1 VILFNALGIRD
12 SGGLRVLQVELGK
25 YNEET
30 HPGYILVCNDSEYLK
45 EIIEN
50 YKHVKNFK
58 ILIHKASGLWS
69 RLYYENVV
77 FKKIVN
83 KYNVDIIYNFSGS
96 SQPFI
101 KTLQL
106 IKMQNLSFYS
116 KELDDTYWR
125 QYSFMS
131 WIKQVLIKRVILNLI
146 RPKRAYIEIQS
157 QHVEAEM
164 ANFVNTKNMLFFI
177 KSDVVVSDDEFCK
190 PKSYDFSKTINIL
203 YIIGPHFESLHKNF
217 IDFVKAMAVLE
228 KQGVDFKINITLT
241 YEQLNSSQIWD
252 KSLNDKTNFLG
263 YISDKEK
270 VRDLFTNNTI
280 LVSTSII
287 ETLGL
292 HVIEGIKNG
301 VITIAPDEEY
311 ANAVYGKEMFKYEL
325 FNKKA
330 LFDAIMTVI
339 NCKESYSGKI
349 LSIQD
354 NLRQS
359 EMSKFGSILD
369 VFDEVLN
376 VQK

>member
-1 VILFNALGIRD
+1 MILFNALGIRD

-30 HPGYILVCNDSEYLK
+30 FPGYILVCNDSEYLK
-45 EIIEN
+45 QIIED

-106 IKMQNLSFYS
+106 IKMQNLFFYS
-116 KELDDTYWR
+116 KELDSAYWR

-146 RPKRAYIEIQS
+146 RPKQAYIEIQS
-157 QHVEAEM
+157 QHVEVEM
-164 ANFVNTKNMLFFI
+164 ANFVNTKSMLFFI
-177 KSDVVVSDDEFCK
+177 KSDVIVTDDEFCK

-203 YIIGPHFESLHKNF
+203 YIVGPHFESLHKNF
-217 IDFVKAMAVLE
+217 TDFVKAMTVLE
-228 KQGVDFKINITLT
+228 KQGFDFKIDITLT
-241 YEQLNSSQIWD
+241 REQLNSSQIWD
-252 KSLNDKTNFLG
+252 ESLNDKTNFLG

-270 VRDLFTNNTI
+270 MRSLFTNNTI

-301 VITIAPDEEY
+301 VITIVPNENY
-311 ANAVYGKEMFKYEL
+311 ANSVYGGNVVKYEL
-325 FNKKA
+325 FNKNS
-330 LFDAIMTVI
+330 LFEKIATMI
-339 NCKESYSGKI
+339 NSNESYSAKI
-349 LSIQD
+349 LSAQD
-354 NLRQS
+354 DLRKN
-359 EMSKFGSILD
+359 EKKKFNSILE
-369 VFDEVLN
+369 VFKN

>member
-1 VILFNALGIRD
+1 MILFNALGIRD

-30 HPGYILVCNDSEYLK
+30 FPGYILVCNDSEYLRQ
-45 EIIEN
+45 IIED

-58 ILIHKASGLWS
+58 IIIHKASGLWS

-116 KELDDTYWR
+116 KELDGAYWR
-125 QYSFMS
+125 QYSLIL

-146 RPKRAYIEIQS
+146 RPKQAYIEIQS
-157 QHVEAEM
+157 SHVEAEM
-164 ANFVNTKNMLFFI
+164 VNLVNTKNMLFFI
-177 KSDVVVSDDEFCK
+177 KSDVVVTDDEFCK

-203 YIIGPHFESLHKNF
+203 YIVGPHFESLNKNF
-217 IDFVKAMAVLE
+217 TDFVKAMAVLK
-228 KQGVDFKINITLT
+228 KQGFDFKIDITLT
-241 YEQLNSSQIWD
+241 REQLNSSQIWNE
-252 KSLNDKTNFLG
+252 SLNDKTNFLG

-270 VRDLFTNNTI
+270 MRNLFTNNTI

-301 VITIAPDEEY
+301 VITIVPNENY
-311 ANAVYGKEMFKYEL
+311 ANSVYGANVVKYEL
-325 FNKKA
+325 FNKNS
-330 LFDAIMTVI
+330 LFEKIATMI
-339 NCKESYSGKI
+339 NSNESYSANI
-349 LSIQD
+349 LSAQD
-354 NLRQS
+354 DLRKN
-359 EMSKFGSILD
+359 EKKKFNSILE
-369 VFDEVLN
+369 VFKN